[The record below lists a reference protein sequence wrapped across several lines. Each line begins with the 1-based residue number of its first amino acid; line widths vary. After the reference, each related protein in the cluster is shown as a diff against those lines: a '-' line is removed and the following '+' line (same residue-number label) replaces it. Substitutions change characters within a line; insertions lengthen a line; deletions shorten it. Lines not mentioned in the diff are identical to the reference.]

1 MREMKKEKLI
11 EREKEMVTNITIPK
25 LGEEMTEATIVEWRV
40 EEGDWVNK
48 GQIVAVLET
57 EKVAYEMEA
66 PADGFIHIVVT
77 QDNKVSVGTVIGM
90 ISESREG
97 LESLPK
103 EPAKVIPA
111 MAAEATEVAPPKL
124 AVAPEREERIRIS
137 PIARKLAEEH
147 GIDVTKITGSG
158 PGGRIV
164 REDIE
169 RAITEKEEVKEEV
182 PAARVYEGRKVKAAV
197 PLKGIR
203 RAIAQHMHQ
212 SLSISAQLTYT
223 TEVDVAAVV
232 KLRNEL
238 LSQAEAIGASI
249 TYTDIFV
256 FALARALKDNP
267 IINSSIIGDEVR
279 IWEDISIAVAV
290 ALEGEDE
297 YGAGLIVPVVKNAD
311 KKSLA
316 EISRTIRALTEKAR
330 ERRLTPDEVTGHT
343 FTFTNLGSHAGRVD
357 VATPIINQPDSA
369 ILGAGV
375 IAERPVVREGQIVI
389 RPMMTINL
397 TFDHRVIDGATAGRF
412 LARVSELLENPW
424 LLLL

>member
-1 MREMKKEKLI
+1 MEIKKEKLI
-11 EREKEMVTNITIPK
+11 AREKEMGAHLTIPK
-25 LGEEMTEATIVEWRV
+25 LGEEMTEATIIEWRI

-48 GQIVAVLET
+48 GQIVAVIET
-57 EKVAYEMEA
+57 EKVAFEMEA

-77 QDNKVSVGTVIGM
+77 QDNKVPVGTVIGM
-90 ISESREG
+90 IAESREG

-103 EPAKVIPA
+103 EPAKEIPA
-111 MAAEATEVAPPKL
+111 MAVEATEVAPPKL

-147 GIDVTKITGSG
+147 GIDITKITGSG

-169 RAITEKEEVKEEV
+169 RAITEKEEV
-182 PAARVYEGRKVKAAV
+182 PAARVYEGRKVKATI
-197 PLKGIR
+197 PFKGMR
-203 RAIAQHMHQ
+203 RAIAEHMHQ

-223 TEVDVAAVV
+223 SEVDVAEVV

-256 FALARALKDNP
+256 FALAKALKDNP

-330 ERRLTPDEVTGHT
+330 ERKLTPDDVMGHT
-343 FTFTNLGSHAGRVD
+343 FTFTNLGSHEGRVD

-369 ILGAGV
+369 ILGTGV

>member
-1 MREMKKEKLI
+1 MEIKKEKLI

-25 LGEEMTEATIVEWRV
+25 LGEEMTEATIIEWRI

-48 GQIVAVLET
+48 GQIVAVIET
-57 EKVAYEMEA
+57 EKVAFEMEA

-90 ISESREG
+90 IAESREG

-103 EPAKVIPA
+103 EPAKEMPA
-111 MAAEATEVAPPKL
+111 MPVEATEVAPPKL
-124 AVAPEREERIRIS
+124 AVVPEREERIRIS

-147 GIDVTKITGSG
+147 GIDITKITGSG

-169 RAITEKEEVKEEV
+169 KAIAEKEEA
-182 PAARVYEGRKVKAAV
+182 PPTRIREGRKVKATM
-197 PLKGIR
+197 PLKGMR
-203 RAIAQHMHQ
+203 RAIAEHMHH

-223 TEVDVAAVV
+223 SEVDVSEVV
-232 KLRNEL
+232 RLRNEL
-238 LSQAEAIGASI
+238 LSREEAIGARI

-256 FALARALKDNP
+256 FALAKALKDNP
-267 IINSSIIGDEVR
+267 IINASIIGDEIRV
-279 IWEDISIAVAV
+279 WEDINIAVAV

-297 YGAGLIVPVVKNAD
+297 YGGGLVVPVVKNAD
-311 KKSLA
+311 EKSLA

-330 ERRLTPDEVTGHT
+330 EGKLTPGEVTGHT
-343 FTFTNLGSHAGRVD
+343 FTFTNFGSHEGRVD
-357 VATPIINQPDSA
+357 IATPILNQPDSA
-369 ILGAGV
+369 ILGAGAIV
-375 IAERPVVREGQIVI
+375 EKPMVKDGQIVI
-389 RPMMTINL
+389 RPMATISL

-412 LARVSELLENPW
+412 LARVTELLENLW
-424 LLLL
+424 RLFL

>member
-1 MREMKKEKLI
+1 MEIKKEKLI

-25 LGEEMTEATIVEWRV
+25 LGEEMTEATIIEWRI

-48 GQIVAVLET
+48 GQIVAVIET
-57 EKVAYEMEA
+57 EKVAFEMEA

-90 ISESREG
+90 IAESREG

-103 EPAKVIPA
+103 EPAKEMPA
-111 MAAEATEVAPPKL
+111 MAVEATEVAPPKL

-147 GIDVTKITGSG
+147 GIDITKITGSG

-169 RAITEKEEVKEEV
+169 KAIAEKEEA
-182 PAARVYEGRKVKAAV
+182 PAARIREGRKVKATM
-197 PLKGIR
+197 PLKGMR
-203 RAIAQHMHQ
+203 RAIAEHMHH

-223 TEVDVAAVV
+223 SEVDVSEVV
-232 KLRNEL
+232 RLRNEL
-238 LSQAEAIGASI
+238 LSREEAIGARI

-256 FALARALKDNP
+256 FALAKALKDNP
-267 IINSSIIGDEVR
+267 IINASIIGDEIRV
-279 IWEDISIAVAV
+279 WEDINIAVAV

-297 YGAGLIVPVVKNAD
+297 YGGGLVVPVVKNAD
-311 KKSLA
+311 EKSLA

-330 ERRLTPDEVTGHT
+330 EGKLTPGEVTGHT
-343 FTFTNLGSHAGRVD
+343 FTFTNFGSHEGRVD
-357 VATPIINQPDSA
+357 IATPILNQPDSA
-369 ILGAGV
+369 ILGAGAIV
-375 IAERPVVREGQIVI
+375 EKPMVKDGQIVI
-389 RPMMTINL
+389 RPMATMSL

-412 LARVSELLENPW
+412 LARVTELLENLW
-424 LLLL
+424 RLFL

>member
-1 MREMKKEKLI
+1 
-11 EREKEMVTNITIPK
+11 MVINITIPK
-25 LGEEMTEATIVEWRV
+25 LGEEMTEATIIEWRI

-48 GQIVAVLET
+48 GQIVAVIET

-66 PADGFIHIVVT
+66 PADGFIHIVMT
-77 QDNKVSVGTVIGM
+77 QDNKVPVGTVIGM
-90 ISESREG
+90 IAESKEG
-97 LESLPK
+97 LESLQK
-103 EPAKVIPA
+103 EPAKEMPKETPA
-111 MAAEATEVAPPKL
+111 VAVEATEVAAPKL

-147 GIDVTKITGSG
+147 GIDITKITGSG

-169 RAITEKEEVKEEV
+169 RAITEKEEA
-182 PAARVYEGRKVKAAV
+182 PAAKVYEGRKVKATI
-197 PLKGIR
+197 PLKGMR
-203 RAIAQHMHQ
+203 RAIAEHMYQ
-212 SLSISAQLTYT
+212 SLSISAQLTYVS
-223 TEVDVAAVV
+223 EVDVAEVV

-238 LSQAEAIGASI
+238 LSREEAVGARV

-256 FALARALKDNP
+256 LALAEALKANP
-267 IINSSIIGDEVR
+267 IINASLIGDEIR
-279 IWEDISIAVAV
+279 IWEDINIAVAV

-311 KKSLA
+311 KKSLV

-330 ERRLTPDEVTGHT
+330 ERKLTPDEVTGNT
-343 FTFTNLGSHAGRVD
+343 FTFTNLGSHEGRVD
-357 VATPIINQPDSA
+357 IATPIINQPDSA
-369 ILGAGV
+369 ILGAGA
-375 IAERPVVREGQIVI
+375 IAEKPVVRDGQIVI
-389 RPMMTINL
+389 RPMATISL

-412 LARVSELLENPW
+412 LAKVSELLENPW

>member
-1 MREMKKEKLI
+1 MMAIGKEKLN
-11 EREKEMVTNITIPK
+11 EREKEMGTHIKIPK
-25 LGEEMTEATIVEWRV
+25 LGEEMTEATIIEWRI

-48 GQIVAVLET
+48 GQIVAVIET

-77 QDNKVSVGTVIGM
+77 QDNKVPVGTVIGM
-90 ISESREG
+90 IAESREG
-97 LESLPK
+97 LESLQK
-103 EPAKVIPA
+103 EPAKEMPA
-111 MAAEATEVAPPKL
+111 MAAEATEVAAPKL

-147 GIDVTKITGSG
+147 GIDITTITGSG

-169 RAITEKEEVKEEV
+169 RAITEKEEA
-182 PAARVYEGRKVKAAV
+182 PAARVYEGRKVKATV
-197 PLKGIR
+197 PFKGMR
-203 RAIAQHMHQ
+203 RAIAEHMHQ

-232 KLRNEL
+232 TLRNEL
-238 LSQAEAIGASI
+238 LSQEEAIGASI

-256 FALARALKDNP
+256 FALAKALKDNP

-290 ALEGEDE
+290 ALEGGDE

-343 FTFTNLGSHAGRVD
+343 FTFTNLGSHEGRVD

-369 ILGAGV
+369 ILGTGV
-375 IAERPVVREGQIVI
+375 FAERPVVRDGQIVI